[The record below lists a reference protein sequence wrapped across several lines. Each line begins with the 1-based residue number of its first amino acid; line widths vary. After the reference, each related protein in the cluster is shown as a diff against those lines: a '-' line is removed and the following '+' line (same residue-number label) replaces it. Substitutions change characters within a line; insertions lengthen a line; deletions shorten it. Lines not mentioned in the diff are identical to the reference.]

1 VLPLAHQGQDR
12 GWTFAGLTT
21 GLQILLLTSTGA
33 RTGAQRTTPVLYL
46 RDGGNFVQVAPNRGQ
61 EHNPSWYCNLRVNP
75 AAKVTLAG
83 SPRDVIAR
91 EVTGPQRD
99 RNWQQGCD
107 MYRAWNVYNKRSP
120 HREFPIMILS
130 SEPLVTE

>member
-1 VLPLAHQGQDR
+1 MPPLARQGQDR

-21 GLQILLLTSTGA
+21 GLQVLLLTSTGA

-46 RDGGNFVQVAPNRGQ
+46 RDGGDFVLVASNWGQ
-61 EHNPSWYCNLRVNP
+61 QHNPGWYCSLRVNP
-75 AAKVTLAG
+75 AAKVTRAG
-83 SPRDVIAR
+83 STRDVIAR

-99 RNWQQGCD
+99 RYWPQGCD
-107 MYRAWNVYNKRSP
+107 MYPAWNVYNERSP

-130 SEPLVTE
+130 SGPLVTA